1 MSKITVLGIAAIL
14 VGTSVVAWSQSRAT
28 RAAGD
33 PATSQFSVSDV
44 MLKLDSRSL
53 PEQAVEDMSFVF
65 RAKN

>member
-1 MSKITVLGIAAIL
+1 MSKITALGIAVIL
-14 VGTSVVAWSQSRAT
+14 VGTSVVAWSQSRGT
-28 RAAGD
+28 RPAGV

-44 MLKLDSRSL
+44 MLTLDGRSL